1 LGDLESK
8 DQVEAAIYLGTL
20 PYVDKA
26 NIAIWGWSFGGFNT
40 LMSMS
45 EGRPV
50 FKAGVAVAAPTNW
63 KYYDTVYTE
72 RYMRTPKE
80 NAGGYAINPIQRANN
95 LSGSLLL
102 IHGTADDNVHYRNAL
117 EYAEALVQ
125 ADKQF
130 DMQIYTNRNHS
141 IFGGNTRHHLFQ
153 RMSNF
158 FISELKGKQ

>member
-1 LGDLESK
+1 
-8 DQVEAAIYLGTL
+8 
-20 PYVDKA
+20 
-26 NIAIWGWSFGGFNT
+26 
-40 LMSMS
+40 
-45 EGRPV
+45 
-50 FKAGVAVAAPTNW
+50 
-63 KYYDTVYTE
+63 
-72 RYMRTPKE
+72 MRTPKE
-80 NAGGYAINPIQRANN
+80 NAGGYAINPIQRAKN
-95 LSGSLLL
+95 LSGSMLL

-141 IFGGNTRHHLFQ
+141 IFGGNPRYHLFQ